1 MKTYAMTGGA
11 SGIGSGL
18 KNQLIQNG
26 HKVIDVDVRDADI
39 LADLSTDEG
48 RQAAISGI
56 RSAMPEGFD
65 GFIPCAGLGA
75 HVPDPQKIIKVNY
88 FGVTAIIDGIRDLL
102 ERKKGSIVI
111 LSSNSAPMPNE
122 NQELVDAMI
131 EENEKSASDIADQ
144 FDGFTAYVS
153 SKLAIARWM
162 RRNAPVFIK
171 QGIRLNAV
179 APGITKSGMTDAA
192 FEASSTAEAMQAF
205 AESVPVGFIAK
216 PAHIAHA
223 ILFLLSEEAEF
234 ICGSVLF
241 VDGGHDALLRPDS
254 F

>member
-11 SGIGSGL
+11 SGIGSGV
-18 KNQLIQNG
+18 KKQLIQNG
-26 HKVIDVDVRDADI
+26 FKVIDVDVRDSDI
-39 LADLSTDEG
+39 IADLSTDEG
-48 RQAAISGI
+48 RKTAISGI
-56 RSAMPEGFD
+56 RSAIPEGLD

-75 HVPDPQKIIKVNY
+75 HVENSQKIIKVNF
-88 FGVTAIIDGIRDLL
+88 FGVVTIIEGIRDLL
-102 ERKKGSIVI
+102 EKKDGSIVI
-111 LSSNSAPMPNE
+111 ISSNSAPMPNE

-131 EENEKSASDIADQ
+131 EGNEKGAGDIADQ

-153 SKLAIARWM
+153 SKLAITRWM
-162 RRNAPVFIK
+162 RRNAPEFIT
-171 QGIRLNAV
+171 QGVRLNAV
-179 APGITKSGMTDAA
+179 APGITQSGMTDAA
-192 FEASSTAEAMQAF
+192 FEAPSTAEAMQAF

-223 ILFLLSEEAEF
+223 VLFLLSEEAEF

-241 VDGGHDALLRPDS
+241 VDGGHDAMLRPDS

>member
-1 MKTYAMTGGA
+1 MTGGA
-11 SGIGSGL
+11 SGIGSGV
-18 KNQLIQNG
+18 KKQIIQNG
-26 HKVIDVDVRDADI
+26 FKVVDVDVRDADI
-39 LADLSTDEG
+39 VADLSTDKG

-56 RSAMPEGFD
+56 RSAMPDGLD

-75 HVPDPQKIIKVNY
+75 HVENAQKIMKVNF
-88 FGVTAIIDGIRDLL
+88 FGVITVIEGIMDLL
-102 ERKKGSIVI
+102 EKKDGNIVI
-111 LSSNSAPMPNE
+111 ISSNSAPMPNE
-122 NQELVDAMI
+122 NQKLVDAMLKGD
-131 EENEKSASDIADQ
+131 EKDAESVAEHL
-144 FDGFTAYVS
+144 DGFTAYCS
-153 SKLAIARWM
+153 SKLAVTRWM

-171 QGIRLNAV
+171 RGVRMNAV
-179 APGITKSGMTDAA
+179 APGITQSAMTDEA
-192 FEASSTAEAMQAF
+192 FEAPSTAEAMKEF

-223 ILFLLSEEAEF
+223 ILFLLGEKAEF

>member
-11 SGIGSGL
+11 SGIGSEV
-18 KNQLIQNG
+18 KKQLIQNG
-26 HKVIDVDVRDADI
+26 FKVIDVDIRDSDI
-39 LADLSTDEG
+39 IADLSTNEG

-56 RSAMPEGFD
+56 RSALSDGLD

-75 HVPDPQKIIKVNY
+75 HTEDAQKITEVN
-88 FGVTAIIDGIRDLL
+88 FFAVVTIIEGIRDLL
-102 ERKKGSIVI
+102 EKKDGSIVVI
-111 LSSNSAPMPNE
+111 SSNSAPMPNE
-122 NQELVDAMI
+122 NQNLVDAMLKGD
-131 EENEKSASDIADQ
+131 EKAASNVAEQ
-144 FDGFTAYVS
+144 VDGFTAYCS
-153 SKLAIARWM
+153 SKLAITRWM

-171 QGIRLNAV
+171 QGVRMNAV
-179 APGITKSGMTDAA
+179 APGITKSGMTDEA
-192 FEASSTAEAMQAF
+192 FEAPSTAEAMKEF

-223 ILFLLSEEAEF
+223 VLFLLSENAEF

-241 VDGGHDALLRPDS
+241 VDGGHDAMLRPDD